1 MIHMRIWENMDR
13 MGEGTYS
20 LLSKGLLFSAALLGV
35 GCAAIVRHCWAAA
48 DMCRDLSCAVLLL
61 TVLLSSLLE
70 KNE

>member
-1 MIHMRIWENMDR
+1 MRIWENMDR

-20 LLSKGLLFSAALLGV
+20 LLSKGLLFSAALLGG

-61 TVLLSSLLE
+61 TVLFSPLLE